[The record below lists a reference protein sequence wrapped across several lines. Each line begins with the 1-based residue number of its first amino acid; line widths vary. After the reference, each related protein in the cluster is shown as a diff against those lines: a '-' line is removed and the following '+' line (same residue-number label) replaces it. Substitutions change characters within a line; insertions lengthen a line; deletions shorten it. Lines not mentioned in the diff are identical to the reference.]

1 MHRRI
6 PQALVLSVLAG
17 TTSQVMA
24 QDTRAA
30 QARAADSVLAT
41 FARPNAPG
49 CAVGAYRDGR
59 TLYEGAF
66 GVANLEH
73 AVPIDPRRT
82 VFEVGS
88 VAKQFTAASTLL
100 LVHDGRLRLDDDIR
114 RYLPELPNY
123 GRVITIDHLLHHTS
137 GLRDYLDLIWVK
149 GTSRWTHITEQDVL
163 DLVANQRT
171 LNFTPGSKYAY
182 SNTGYV
188 LLSVIVRRISG
199 KSLAAFANERIFT
212 PLGMTSTG
220 FTETLGRVT
229 PSLASGYS
237 TTSDSTFDVRSDRV
251 MVYGDS
257 KLRTTLGDLARW
269 QRNFDD
275 PTVGGAT
282 LIRQLE
288 EPAVLNDGTRI
299 DYGRGL
305 FVSGAGG
312 GYHGARTVSHSGG
325 TWDGYRADV
334 MRLADHKVSTIVLCN
349 SDHAQPFIFRVSAG
363 VTDIV
368 TAGTL
373 PEPPRDVVAARD
385 TAVTEAASGPVT
397 VLSAGL
403 VGTYWNRE
411 DILVRRIEVSDGKV
425 WYVRSTE
432 SRTELF
438 PLANGQWQ
446 MRGVGTRTVVEPVA
460 TANGPRTLRVV
471 GSTTSSMRKVEP
483 YAADAVHDYAGA
495 YTSSEI
501 GNTRVVFAV
510 KDRRLILQT
519 PMEGV
524 DSLVPAFKDALF
536 NSDGDALFV
545 FQRNA
550 AGRVTSLLVDTHRMR
565 NLVLRRVPSPLKRS
579 N

>member
-1 MHRRI
+1 MHPRI
-6 PQALVLSVLAG
+6 PQALVLSLIAG
-17 TTSQVMA
+17 APRQVMA
-24 QDTRAA
+24 QDTQAA
-30 QARAADSVLAT
+30 QPRAADSVLAAY
-41 FARPNAPG
+41 ARPNAPG
-49 CAVGAYRDGR
+49 CAVGAYQDGK

-66 GVANLEH
+66 GLANLEH
-73 AVPIDPRRT
+73 RIPIDPARSA
-82 VFEVGS
+82 FEIGS
-88 VAKQFTAASTLL
+88 VTKQFTAASALL
-100 LVHDGRLRLDDDIR
+100 LVQDGKLRLDDDIR
-114 RYLPELPNY
+114 RYLPELPDY

-149 GTSRWTHITEQDVL
+149 GTSRWTHITEQEVL

-188 LLSVIVRRISG
+188 LLSVIIQRISG
-199 KSLAAFANERIFT
+199 KSLAVFASERIFT
-212 PLGMTSTG
+212 PLGMAHTG
-220 FTETLGRVT
+220 FTESLGRVI
-229 PSLASGYS
+229 PHLAYGYS
-237 TTSDSTFDVRSDRV
+237 STGDSTFEARSDRV

-275 PTVGGAT
+275 PKVGGVE

-288 EPAVLNDGTRI
+288 EPAVLNGGTRV

-305 FVSGAGG
+305 YVSGVGS
-312 GYHGARTVSHSGG
+312 GYRGARTISHSGG

-334 MRLADHKVSTIVLCN
+334 MRLADHRFSTVVLCN
-349 SDHAQPFIFRVSAG
+349 SDDSEGFIFGVRAG
-363 VTDIV
+363 VTDIF
-368 TAGTL
+368 TAGKL
-373 PEPPRDVVAARD
+373 PEPPRAVVAARD
-385 TAVTEAASGPVT
+385 TAETPAAPGSVMK
-397 VLSAGL
+397 LSAGL

-425 WYVRSTE
+425 WYVRSPE

-438 PLANGQWQ
+438 PVANGQWQ
-446 MRGVGTRTVVEPVA
+446 MRGVGTRTVVQPVA
-460 TANGPRTLRVV
+460 SAKGPRTVRVV
-471 GSTTSSMRKVEP
+471 GTTTSTMQKVGP
-483 YAADAVHDYAGA
+483 YSTDALHEYAGA
-495 YTSSEI
+495 YASSEI
-501 GNTRVVFAV
+501 GNARVVFAV
-510 KDRRLILQT
+510 KERRLILQT

-536 NSDGDALFV
+536 NSNGDALFV

-550 AGRVTSLLVDTHRMR
+550 AGRVTSLLVDTNRMR
-565 NLVLRRVPSPLKRS
+565 NLVLRRVPSPLKGS